1 METELWDLATSHF
14 SRRAYE
20 TASFFADKLITL
32 SSKVEFEQIYLLG
45 SCYFHNKEYP
55 RVYHLLQK
63 HNFLNY
69 SLQTQV
75 LAAQA
80 MISSKNY
87 QECIKILSEPT
98 QTESDANWLALK
110 YLYLGKAY
118 EAKENKQLAGENYI
132 QALKTD
138 PNCVE
143 AFNSLIDKQLLNSVK
158 ELELLY
164 SLDLK
169 DSWLKDFYLTRVKSF
184 NPPSKKL
191 HELSNNVDLMLSL
204 GMQLLASHKIDQ
216 AYELACKIL
225 RDDPYLLAAVPLHCG
240 CMAALGEIGELYNLS
255 HNLVREY
262 PDSAAAWYAA
272 GTYYY
277 VIKKCELA
285 RKFFIKA
292 YKMEKDYLPAWIA
305 YGHTYAAQDQS
316 DQAMSAYRTVS
327 RLFPGC
333 YFASLYMGMEYL
345 RTKNLR
351 TALLS
356 FELAK
361 QVNGADPIVWN
372 EIGVV
377 LYKKQEFKKSNEVLL
392 EALKLCDG
400 VMHSTSETIMFNL
413 AHTYRKLHQ
422 FDKSIEF
429 YLKCIQLNSRCA
441 STYSA
446 IGLAY
451 YLCNKVHE
459 AVDAFNK
466 ALFLKSND
474 RFTNDLLY
482 IALYECCENPPIELD
497 MEIVA

>member
-1 METELWDLATSHF
+1 MELDLWELAKSHYD
-14 SRRAYE
+14 RRAFE
-20 TASFFADKLITL
+20 SASFFIDKLITL
-32 SSKVEFEQIYLLG
+32 NNKPSFDQIYLLG
-45 SCYFHNKEYP
+45 SCYYHNHEYP

-63 HNFLNY
+63 HNLLNH

-75 LAAQA
+75 LTAQA
-80 MISSKNY
+80 LISARNY
-87 QECIKILSEPT
+87 AECIKVLSEPA
-98 QTESDANWLALK
+98 QHESSSAWKALK
-110 YLYLGKAY
+110 HLYLGKAY
-118 EAKENKQLAGENYI
+118 EAKENKVLASENYCE
-132 QALKTD
+132 ALRSD
-138 PNCVE
+138 PTCIE
-143 AFNSLIDKQLLNSVK
+143 AFNALIDKQLLNST
-158 ELELLY
+158 EEEALIL

-169 DSWLKDFYLTRVKSF
+169 ETWLKEFYYSRLKSF
-184 NPPSKKL
+184 PVPGKKL
-191 HELSNNVDLMLSL
+191 AELAGNVSVMLSI
-204 GMQLLASHKIDQ
+204 GTQLLASHKVDQ
-216 AYELACKIL
+216 AYELACKIM
-225 RDDPYLLAAVPLHCG
+225 REDPYCLAAVPLHCG

-277 VIKKCELA
+277 TIKKYELA

-292 YKMEKDYLPAWIA
+292 YKLEKDYLPAWIA

-361 QVNGADPIVWN
+361 KVNSADPIVWN

-377 LYKKQEFKKSNEVLL
+377 LYKKQEFKKANEILT
-392 EALKLCDG
+392 EALKLCEG

-413 AHTYRKLHQ
+413 AHTYRKMHEFALA
-422 FDKSIEF
+422 IEY

-441 STYSA
+441 SNYSA
-446 IGLAY
+446 IGLTY
-451 YLCNKVHE
+451 YLSNRVNE

-482 IALYECCENPPIELD
+482 IALYECCESPPIDLE
-497 MEIVA
+497 MVVV

>member
-1 METELWDLATSHF
+1 MEIDLWELATSHF

-20 TASFFADKLITL
+20 SASFFIDKLITL
-32 SSKVEFEQIYLLG
+32 SGKSDFDQIYLLG
-45 SCYFHNKEYP
+45 CCYYHNKEYP

-75 LAAQA
+75 LAAQS
-80 MISSKNY
+80 MIAAKNF
-87 QECIKILSEPT
+87 QECIKILSDPT
-98 QTESDANWLALK
+98 QFESDNHWLSLK

-118 EAKENKQLAGENYI
+118 EAKENKQLAGENY
-132 QALKTD
+132 ALSLQSN
-138 PNCVE
+138 PSCIE
-143 AFNSLIDKQLLNSVK
+143 AFNSLIDKQLLTSKQEQDLIQGLEIK
-158 ELELLY
+158 EA
-164 SLDLK
+164 
-169 DSWLKDFYLTRVKSF
+169 WLKDFYHSRLKSSTSS
-184 NPPSKKL
+184 PRLLP
-191 HELSNNVDLMLSL
+191 ELDHNVDVMLSA
-204 GMQLLASHKIDQ
+204 GMRLLASHKIDQ
-216 AYELACKIL
+216 AYELACRIL
-225 RDDPYLLAAVPLHCG
+225 REDPFLLAAVPLHCG

-262 PDSAAAWYAA
+262 PESAAAWYAA

-277 VIKKCELA
+277 VIKKYEQA

-361 QVNGADPIVWN
+361 QVNDADPIVWN

-377 LYKKQEFKKSNEVLL
+377 LYKKQDFKNAN
-392 EALKLCDG
+392 EALMKALRLCDG
-400 VMHSTSETIMFNL
+400 VLHSTSETIMFNL
-413 AHTYRKLHQ
+413 AHTYRKLHE
-422 FDKSIEF
+422 FEKAIEY
-429 YLKCIQLNSRCA
+429 YLKCIQFNSRCA
-441 STYSA
+441 TTYSA

-451 YLCNKVHE
+451 YLNGKVHE

-482 IALYECCENPPIELD
+482 IALYECCETPPVELD
-497 MEIVA
+497 MEISV

>member
-1 METELWDLATSHF
+1 MEAELWELARSHYE
-14 SRRAYE
+14 RRAYE
-20 TASFFADKLITL
+20 SASFFVDKLVTL
-32 SSKVEFEQIYLLG
+32 TGKSDFDQIYLLG

-63 HNFLNY
+63 HNLLNY

-80 MISSKNY
+80 MIAAKNFP
-87 QECIKILSEPT
+87 ECIKILTEPV
-98 QTESDANWLALK
+98 QNPSKPHWHALK

-118 EAKENKQLAGENYI
+118 EAKENKQLAAENYSLS
-132 QALKTD
+132 LKHD
-138 PNCVE
+138 PTCIE
-143 AFNSLIDKQLLNSVK
+143 AFNSLIDKQLLNSTQ
-158 ELELLY
+158 ELELISCLE
-164 SLDLK
+164 LK
-169 DSWLKDFYLTRVKSF
+169 ENWLKDFYYSRVKSF
-184 NPPSKKL
+184 IPPTKKL
-191 HELSNNVDLMLSL
+191 AELNQNVDVMLSL
-204 GMQLLASHKIDQ
+204 GTQLLASHKVDQ
-216 AYELACKIL
+216 AYELACKIM
-225 RDDPYLLAAVPLHCG
+225 REDPYSLAAVPLHCG

-277 VIKKCELA
+277 VIKKYELA

-361 QVNGADPIVWN
+361 QVNAADPIVWN

-377 LYKKQEFKKSNEVLL
+377 LYKKQEFRKANEILS
-392 EALKLCDG
+392 EALRLCDG

-413 AHTYRKLHQ
+413 AHTFRKLHQ
-422 FDKSIEF
+422 FDKAIEF

-451 YLCNKVHE
+451 YLSNKVHE

-482 IALYECCENPPIELD
+482 IALYECCETPPIDLD
-497 MEIVA
+497 MEIVV

>member
-1 METELWDLATSHF
+1 MEQDLWQLAKGHYD
-14 SRRAYE
+14 RRAFE
-20 TASFFADKLITL
+20 SASFFADKLITL
-32 SSKVEFEQIYLLG
+32 TPKPTFDQIYLLG
-45 SCYFHNKEYP
+45 SCYYHNQEYP

-63 HNFLNY
+63 HNLLNH

-80 MISSKNY
+80 LISSKNFP
-87 QECIKILSEPT
+87 ECIKVLSEPA
-98 QTESDANWLALK
+98 QNPSNPSWNALK
-110 YLYLGKAY
+110 HLYLGKAY
-118 EAKENKQLAGENYI
+118 EAKENKALAAENYSL
-132 QALKTD
+132 ALKSD
-138 PNCVE
+138 PNCIE
-143 AFNSLIDKQLLNSVK
+143 AFNSLIDKQLLNSS
-158 ELELLY
+158 EEQDLILG
-164 SLDLK
+164 LDLK
-169 DSWLKDFYLTRVKSF
+169 DCWLKDFYYSRIKSF
-184 NPPSKKL
+184 PVPGKKL
-191 HELSNNVDLMLSL
+191 LEIKGNVGVMLSL
-204 GMQLLASHKIDQ
+204 GTQLLASHKVDQ
-216 AYELACKIL
+216 AYELACKVM
-225 RDDPYLLAAVPLHCG
+225 REDPYCLSAVPLHCG

-277 VIKKCELA
+277 AIKKYELA

-292 YKMEKDYLPAWIA
+292 YKLEKDYLPAWIA

-361 QVNGADPIVWN
+361 KVNSADPIVWN

-377 LYKKQEFKKSNEVLL
+377 LYKKQDFKKANEVLM
-392 EALKLCDG
+392 EALRLCEG

-413 AHTYRKLHQ
+413 AHTYRKMHQ
-422 FDKSIEF
+422 FDLAIEY

-441 STYSA
+441 SNYSA
-446 IGLAY
+446 IGLTY
-451 YLCNKVHE
+451 YLSNKVNE

-482 IALYECCENPPIELD
+482 IALYECCESPPLD
-497 MEIVA
+497 LEMKFS